1 MTTLYPFQQRVVDE
15 RSDLD
20 AKIKK
25 LADFIV
31 LSPIFKALPG
41 DEKQRLYRQH
51 AAMRAYS
58 AVLGER
64 IEAFTA

>member
-1 MTTLYPFQQRVVDE
+1 MTTLYPYQQRVVDE
-15 RSDLD
+15 KNALD
-20 AKIKK
+20 ANIVK

-31 LSPIFKALPG
+31 LSPIFTARPG